1 MKCFLRLSTALLL
14 LSISIQ
20 VSKAESINE
29 DGLYDG
35 IGEEV
40 KTAGGVLSV
49 SENSDEQKEL
59 LFNGKATG
67 ITEDDIF
74 IVRKY
79 KINGDDVFL
88 IGSQC
93 SGSACPYTLDVIRL
107 SPSGDASK
115 AQFSKK
121 NESILISTAHP
132 VDVNADGNRL
142 TISGM
147 AVPDPGKRPYKET
160 WTYANGVISTS
171 KAPSTQPPK
180 HKISYGS
187 MAFRAIAIV
196 AQAQGCLLDV
206 KDPDIIKNPKVGH
219 IRVDEIRFN
228 KGCPVQDIGV
238 LYGVGEASFLPV
250 IPGRSDV
257 FQFVY
262 WEGGRTELFRRLKN
276 EDFATEPKRLA
287 IEKAGK

>member
-1 MKCFLRLSTALLL
+1 MKYFLRLSTALLL
-14 LSISIQ
+14 LS
-20 VSKAESINE
+20 VSVQAAKAESINE

-40 KTAGGVLSV
+40 RTTGGVLSV

-67 ITEDDIF
+67 ITQDGVF

-79 KINGDDVFL
+79 KIKGDDVFL

-107 SPSGDASK
+107 SPSGGISK
-115 AQFSKK
+115 AQFDKK
-121 NESILISTAHP
+121 NESILISTSHP
-132 VDVNADGNRL
+132 VDVHVDENRL
-142 TISGM
+142 TISGTTI
-147 AVPDPGKRPYKET
+147 PDAGKSLYKET
-160 WTYANGVISTS
+160 WTYANGVISASKTS
-171 KAPSTQPPK
+171 SKQPPK
-180 HKISYGS
+180 HKIIYGGMGS
-187 MAFRAIAIV
+187 RAIAIV

-206 KDPDIIKNPKVGH
+206 KDSEIIQNPKVGH
-219 IRVDEIRFN
+219 IRIDEIRFN
-228 KGCPVQDIGV
+228 KGCPIQDIGI
-238 LYGVGEASFLPV
+238 LYGVGEASFLPI

-257 FQFVY
+257 FQFIY
-262 WEGGRTELFRRLKN
+262 WEGGRTELLRRLKS

>member
-1 MKCFLRLSTALLL
+1 MKCFLRLSMALLL

-93 SGSACPYTLDVIRL
+93 SGR
-107 SPSGDASK
+107 
-115 AQFSKK
+115 
-121 NESILISTAHP
+121 STGSQLKIHHP
-132 VDVNADGNRL
+132 R
-142 TISGM
+142 
-147 AVPDPGKRPYKET
+147 
-160 WTYANGVISTS
+160 
-171 KAPSTQPPK
+171 
-180 HKISYGS
+180 
-187 MAFRAIAIV
+187 
-196 AQAQGCLLDV
+196 
-206 KDPDIIKNPKVGH
+206 
-219 IRVDEIRFN
+219 
-228 KGCPVQDIGV
+228 
-238 LYGVGEASFLPV
+238 
-250 IPGRSDV
+250 
-257 FQFVY
+257 
-262 WEGGRTELFRRLKN
+262 
-276 EDFATEPKRLA
+276 
-287 IEKAGK
+287 